1 MAAGGAEDMV
11 DGGLEN
17 GEALGGGVTSAG
29 AALPTAG
36 GAGGVEIVGGG
47 GAPVS
52 LDGRFAVREGV
63 GGLSVNTGG
72 AGGGVKV
79 GADPCGAGAAA
90 LAAGAVVGA
99 ASFAG
104 VSLAGGW
111 AGAGAAAAV
120 RVDGAGGAE
129 FFADVF
135 FVGSFFAAARAA
147 GAAGFAWAT
156 GGRADL
162 AGALLRRSG
171 ARRLG
176 RLAAPPGALCGP
188 SSSRSPQSTSTLV
201 FG

>member
-1 MAAGGAEDMV
+1 MV
-11 DGGLEN
+11 DGGREN

-52 LDGRFAVREGV
+52 LEGRFAVREGV
-63 GGLSVNTGG
+63 GGLSVKTGG
-72 AGGGVKV
+72 AGGGVNF
-79 GADPCGAGAAA
+79 GADPCGAGAEDAA
-90 LAAGAVVGA
+90 VCDAGACGAAAGSLAGVSVGGSAAAGAAVAVR
-99 ASFAG
+99 
-104 VSLAGGW
+104 V
-111 AGAGAAAAV
+111 AGAGRAV
-120 RVDGAGGAE
+120 L
-129 FFADVF
+129 FADAF
-135 FVGSFFAAARAA
+135 FVGSFLAALRFSAA
-147 GAAGFAWAT
+147 GAAGFACAT

-171 ARRLG
+171 ARNAG
-176 RLAAPPGALCGP
+176 RRAAGAPCGP